1 MRRTN
6 VSPGHLLSALVVFL
20 ALFLAVNAAA
30 QGTAASIVGRVTDE
44 SGGILPG
51 VTVVASSPALQ
62 VASVTTITDAQGE
75 YRVTP
80 LPIGTYS
87 VEYALS
93 GFRTV
98 RREDIRLTVGF
109 SARIDVALNIGTLE
123 ESVTVTGESPLVDVT
138 STTATTQFTREQL
151 EVLPTSRNG
160 LLSLMAQAPGVR
172 GTLETG
178 GAVTFSPPGIRV
190 FGQGAEPWYVLEGVF
205 TSSLQTAGGVGQ
217 YWDYNAI
224 EEAAVQTIGTN
235 ADVGSR
241 GVSINAI
248 IKSGGNN
255 FSGSLFGGRMSD
267 RLQSNNIDDELARQ
281 GITSGGRLISR
292 YDTSGELGGRIVRD
306 KLWFYGT
313 GRYRFNQTEVLGAV
327 KTDGSPATADQGQ
340 RFVTTKGSYQMNPT
354 NRLVGFY
361 QYSLRKPSSSGSVNA
376 DWVSR
381 STQYLY
387 QRVQKIEWQ
396 TAPSNSMVLTLQ
408 WGHWSYWDP
417 RRFCIGKEELGGAE
431 CPGSTFDRFLNYSK
445 GAPTNEGET
454 LAYSRHHPKGVLS
467 WYKSNLLGGDHDFRV
482 GAEYMPNRGYRGNYV
497 PLSGQNYRLVFNNGT
512 PIEIEAWNYPTFPDQ
527 HVNYLGIYGQDSW
540 TIGRQL
546 TLNLGMRYGR
556 DNAFIPASCRETAAG
571 PSAAVFPATCY
582 DRVQFNIQNMVSP
595 RLRFAYDVTGDGLMV
610 IKGGWGRYN
619 QIHMIDPD
627 VQGTDPNEKSTA
639 SFRWTDPNRNGRY
652 DDGEVNWDVN
662 GSGFIRRTGGSNQ
675 VPNPEE
681 RTPKTDEFSLS
692 FERQLPSA
700 MAFRASGVFT
710 RASDIYRLEN
720 LRRPANVWTTAI
732 TRPDP
737 GDDGLTGTTDDPGT
751 SVTFYAYPA
760 NLAGAAFERF
770 TLINDPDATQTYKS
784 IELALARRMQN
795 RWQFSGSYSATRTD
809 NPIVDGLNPSE
820 FGLTNRGGSGDPNAE
835 IFAANRT
842 WEWLGRA
849 SGAFLFPYDVMVSA
863 NYEHRSGAP
872 WARQVLFSGVPVLSS
887 ITLRTEPIG
896 TRRMPNINTIDL
908 RVQKSFVLAGRR
920 RIQAQ
925 LNMYNILNANT
936 VTNMQFRAGPQFR
949 LPTGIL
955 SPRNIEYSM
964 SYSF

>member
-292 YDTSGELGGRIVRD
+292 
-306 KLWFYGT
+306 
-313 GRYRFNQTEVLGAV
+313 
-327 KTDGSPATADQGQ
+327 
-340 RFVTTKGSYQMNPT
+340 
-354 NRLVGFY
+354 
-361 QYSLRKPSSSGSVNA
+361 
-376 DWVSR
+376 
-381 STQYLY
+381 
-387 QRVQKIEWQ
+387 
-396 TAPSNSMVLTLQ
+396 
-408 WGHWSYWDP
+408 
-417 RRFCIGKEELGGAE
+417 
-431 CPGSTFDRFLNYSK
+431 
-445 GAPTNEGET
+445 
-454 LAYSRHHPKGVLS
+454 
-467 WYKSNLLGGDHDFRV
+467 
-482 GAEYMPNRGYRGNYV
+482 
-497 PLSGQNYRLVFNNGT
+497 
-512 PIEIEAWNYPTFPDQ
+512 
-527 HVNYLGIYGQDSW
+527 
-540 TIGRQL
+540 
-546 TLNLGMRYGR
+546 
-556 DNAFIPASCRETAAG
+556 
-571 PSAAVFPATCY
+571 
-582 DRVQFNIQNMVSP
+582 
-595 RLRFAYDVTGDGLMV
+595 
-610 IKGGWGRYN
+610 
-619 QIHMIDPD
+619 
-627 VQGTDPNEKSTA
+627 
-639 SFRWTDPNRNGRY
+639 
-652 DDGEVNWDVN
+652 
-662 GSGFIRRTGGSNQ
+662 
-675 VPNPEE
+675 
-681 RTPKTDEFSLS
+681 
-692 FERQLPSA
+692 
-700 MAFRASGVFT
+700 
-710 RASDIYRLEN
+710 
-720 LRRPANVWTTAI
+720 
-732 TRPDP
+732 
-737 GDDGLTGTTDDPGT
+737 
-751 SVTFYAYPA
+751 
-760 NLAGAAFERF
+760 
-770 TLINDPDATQTYKS
+770 
-784 IELALARRMQN
+784 
-795 RWQFSGSYSATRTD
+795 
-809 NPIVDGLNPSE
+809 
-820 FGLTNRGGSGDPNAE
+820 
-835 IFAANRT
+835 
-842 WEWLGRA
+842 
-849 SGAFLFPYDVMVSA
+849 
-863 NYEHRSGAP
+863 
-872 WARQVLFSGVPVLSS
+872 
-887 ITLRTEPIG
+887 
-896 TRRMPNINTIDL
+896 
-908 RVQKSFVLAGRR
+908 
-920 RIQAQ
+920 
-925 LNMYNILNANT
+925 
-936 VTNMQFRAGPQFR
+936 
-949 LPTGIL
+949 
-955 SPRNIEYSM
+955 
-964 SYSF
+964 